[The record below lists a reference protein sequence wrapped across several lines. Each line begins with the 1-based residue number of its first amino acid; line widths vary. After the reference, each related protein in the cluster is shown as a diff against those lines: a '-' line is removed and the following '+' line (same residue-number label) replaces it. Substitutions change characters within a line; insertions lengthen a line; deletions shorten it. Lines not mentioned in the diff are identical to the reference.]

1 MKTSYSNSDIVNT
14 AYSIP
19 RSLFL
24 FPARRNAHASL
35 DRLDM
40 TVSGWAQHVFADDP
54 ETLAHS
60 QRVSMLAGQMA
71 SLMGLNKAD
80 VMYTRW
86 GALLHDIGKQQIP
99 AAIQDK
105 PGAFTPNE
113 RAVMELHTIYGY
125 DALLSEPFLRH
136 LPGWQ
141 RILDIPLYHHE
152 HWDGRGY
159 PYGLRGET
167 IPLSAR
173 ICAVADVWDALR
185 SKRAYRE
192 AWEDHRAER
201 FLREQSGTQFDP
213 RVIQVFLRLIEHNR
227 TSTLL
232 SSEQANAHESQ
243 STVYPR

>member
-1 MKTSYSNSDIVNT
+1 MKTLYSSDASGT
-14 AYSIP
+14 LYSIP

-40 TVSGWAQHVFADDP
+40 TVSGWAQHIFADDP
-54 ETLAHS
+54 EILAHS
-60 QRVSMLAGQMA
+60 QRVCKLSDQVA
-71 SLMGLNKAD
+71 SLMGLGKPD
-80 VMYTRW
+80 IMYIRW
-86 GALLHDIGKQQIP
+86 GALLHDIGKRQIP

-105 PGAFTPNE
+105 PGAFTPDE

-125 DALLSEPFLRH
+125 DALLAEPFLRH

-152 HWDGRGY
+152 HWDGKGY
-159 PYGLRGET
+159 PYGLRGAN
-167 IPLSAR
+167 IPLGAR

-185 SKRAYRE
+185 SQRSYRK
-192 AWEDHRAER
+192 AWEDNRAES

-213 RVIQVFLRLIEHNR
+213 QVVQVFLRLIEHNQA
-227 TSTLL
+227 TMLL
-232 SSEQANAHESQ
+232 SSEQPASQEAQ
-243 STVYPR
+243 STAYPQ

>member
-1 MKTSYSNSDIVNT
+1 MKTLYSSDAFST

-24 FPARRNAHASL
+24 FPARRNANASL

-40 TVSGWAQHVFADDP
+40 TVSGWAQHIFADDP

-80 VMYTRW
+80 VMYIRW
-86 GALLHDIGKQQIP
+86 GALLHDIGKREIP

-105 PGAFTPNE
+105 PGAFTPDE

-125 DALLSEPFLRH
+125 DTLLSEPFLRH

-152 HWDGRGY
+152 YWDGRGY
-159 PYGLRGET
+159 PYGLRGAT
-167 IPLSAR
+167 IPLGAR

-185 SKRAYRE
+185 SQRSYRD
-192 AWEDHRAER
+192 AWEDNRAEN

-213 RVIQVFLRLIEHNR
+213 QVIQVFLRLIEHDQA
-227 TSTLL
+227 STPL
-232 SSEQANAHESQ
+232 STEQASTHEAQ
-243 STVYPR
+243 HTAYPQ